1 MQHSLPSQH
10 LNIWDIIRSRLSSSL
25 SLWQSTIYK
34 SPMSLA
40 RALMLELVV
49 FEFVRRTVPDVIG
62 PDQLY
67 FYFDNVV

>member
-1 MQHSLPSQH
+1 
-10 LNIWDIIRSRLSSSL
+10 
-25 SLWQSTIYK
+25 
-34 SPMSLA
+34 MSLA